1 MTLKYVSLLIISFPM
16 LKCFST
22 LTELHIK
29 FHLPLT
35 VYHIL
40 KEFKWRPAL

>member
-1 MTLKYVSLLIISFPM
+1 MTFKYVRLLIISFPT
-16 LKCFST
+16 LKCVST

-40 KEFKWRPAL
+40 KEFKWLPAL

>member
-1 MTLKYVSLLIISFPM
+1 MKFKYVSLLIISFPM
-16 LKCFST
+16 LKSFYT

-40 KEFKWRPAL
+40 KEFKWLPAL